1 MTASHRPDE
10 SLRDPVLDAAW
21 NAHSMELPPP
31 RIDAAILAAAHREA
45 KARPEAVAGDDGV
58 THARRPAPAWWGLA
72 AAATIGAIA
81 FGVLQLAPSSPQQSE
96 PIVASDVPPAATT
109 AAPKRDDAGG
119 VPAAEGPPPV
129 TAPTSPVDRATM
141 ARAEQLPSPAVQGIQ
156 APQRKA
162 AKVARVDPAAPE
174 PGQPASGI
182 ASSEGLRDQPA
193 GAEARLQEQA
203 ATVTQEAR
211 SSSERAAAMTAPPPS
226 QEPRAF
232 PSSPP
237 VVAKR
242 DGAPGAPQSRPDSA
256 KAEGNAFA
264 GRSSPAPERA
274 GGMAASPSEAA
285 MLQRQRSADPQPL
298 ANSRP
303 VTPDAWIERIRT
315 LHDQR
320 RLEEAARELNAFRD
334 AFPDADA
341 RLPASLAG
349 WAASVRRNVR

>member
-21 NAHSMELPPP
+21 NAHSTELPPP

-45 KARPEAVAGDDGV
+45 KAHPEVVADDDGV

-81 FGVLQLAPSSPQQSE
+81 FGVLQLAPSSPQHNE
-96 PIVASDVPPAATT
+96 PIVASDVPPTVAT
-109 AAPKRDDAGG
+109 APPQRGDVGG
-119 VPAAEGPPPV
+119 APASVATPVTTPAA
-129 TAPTSPVDRATM
+129 PVDRAPM
-141 ARAEQLPSPAVQGIQ
+141 SRADQSPPAAVQGIQ

-174 PGQPASGI
+174 PGQPTSGI

-193 GAEARLQEQA
+193 RAEPRMQEQA
-203 ATVTQEAR
+203 AAVAQEAR
-211 SSSERAAAMTAPPPS
+211 SSSEPRAAAMTAPPPS

-232 PSSPP
+232 PASPP

-242 DGAPGAPQSRPDSA
+242 DTAPGAPESRPDSA

-264 GRSSPAPERA
+264 GRSAPAPEHA
-274 GGMAASPSEAA
+274 GGVAASPSEAA
-285 MLQRQRSADPQPL
+285 LSQRQRSPDAQPL

-303 VTPDAWIERIRT
+303 LPPDAWIERIRT
-315 LHDQR
+315 LHEQR

-334 AFPDADA
+334 AYPDADA

-349 WAASVRRNVR
+349 WAAGVRRNVR